1 MDLDELRGM
10 IARME
15 GRAGRLE
22 PGEAAGEA
30 GPPGWT
36 LGAPGPDAALGPPGL
51 ETGAL
56 HDFTPRAAAHA
67 PGVAAFALRLLVR
80 LPRPGPLLWCQT
92 DFALREYGAP
102 GIAAFRGAG
111 LAPERVVF
119 VSLRK
124 PAEMSFVLEEA
135 LGVPA
140 LAAVVGEGPPLSFTA
155 TRRLA
160 LRAEE
165 SGVPCL
171 FLGLGA
177 EQGPSVAATRWRLG
191 PAPGLPHPDDPAAP
205 GQPGWSVALE
215 RARAGRP
222 GSWKVTWNE
231 TTHSFAP
238 LPVPAGGARV
248 PGRGGPEPE
257 PAGLA
262 GGDRSRQA

>member
-1 MDLDELRGM
+1 MDVDALRQV

-15 GRAGRLE
+15 GRGAKLE
-22 PGEAAGEA
+22 PGGER
-30 GPPGWT
+30 GLPRWS
-36 LGAPGPDAALGPPGL
+36 LGVEGPDAALGPEGL
-51 ETGAL
+51 AGGAL
-56 HDFTPRAAAHA
+56 HDFTPRQASHA
-67 PGVAAFALRLLVR
+67 PGLAAFVLRLLVR
-80 LPRPGPLLWCQT
+80 LPRAGPVLWCQT

-119 VSLRK
+119 VSLRR
-124 PAEMSFVLEEA
+124 AEEMSFVLEEA

-140 LAAVVGEGPPLSFTA
+140 LAAVLGEGPPLSFTA

-160 LRAEE
+160 LRAGE

-177 EQGPSVAATRWRLG
+177 QAQPSVAATRWRVG

-205 GQPGWSVALE
+205 GQPGWAVELE

-222 GSWKVTWNE
+222 GAWKVTWNE
-231 TTHSFAP
+231 ETHSFAP
-238 LPVPAGGARV
+238 LPVPAGGAGAA
-248 PGRGGPEPE
+248 GRGGPEAD

-262 GGDRSRQA
+262 GATGGGGEG